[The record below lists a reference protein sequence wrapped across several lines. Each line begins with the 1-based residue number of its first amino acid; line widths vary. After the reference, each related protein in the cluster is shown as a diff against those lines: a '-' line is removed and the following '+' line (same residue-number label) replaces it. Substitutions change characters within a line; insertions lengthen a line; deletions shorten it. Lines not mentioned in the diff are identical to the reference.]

1 MKLTM
6 YCVYID
12 KSKYEIITHWLNWEQ
27 QKKKLERGGKSPVG
41 CQGKLEEVFLLHPNF
56 HF

>member
-1 MKLTM
+1 M